1 MVGLTV
7 LAVQVPILSHMDPP
21 VSMALAAAEEAGLAV
36 KINPRMGSRVPQTP
50 AVVAAAVAATHIL
63 GHHQTVEVAVM
74 EALVVPASSF

>member
-1 MVGLTV
+1 MGLTV

-21 VSMALAAAEEAGLAV
+21 VSMALAVAAAAELAV

-50 AVVAAAVAATHIL
+50 AVVAAAVAATHTL

-74 EALVVPASSF
+74 AALVAPASLF